1 MENQLYFAFFSTV
14 MSCLK
19 AFSYEQEDE
28 CPLLFLGRMAFLTNA
43 WLPFDQS
50 VFNNT
55 KCLGHLLINGGG
67 PSSKYCLIRLLDK
80 GFARIMMV
88 SKQI

>member
-28 CPLLFLGRMAFLTNA
+28 CPLLCLGRMTFLTNA

-67 PSSKYCLIRLLDK
+67 PSLSKVSEDYLLRLHEKVLL
-80 GFARIMMV
+80 GL
-88 SKQI
+88 